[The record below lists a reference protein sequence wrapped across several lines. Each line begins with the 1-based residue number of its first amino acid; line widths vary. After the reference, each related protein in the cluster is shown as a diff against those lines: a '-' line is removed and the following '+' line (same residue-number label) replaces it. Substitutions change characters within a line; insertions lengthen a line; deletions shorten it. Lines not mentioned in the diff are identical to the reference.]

1 MAEGRVAEIGVGAPG
16 TDADGQTLQ
25 GVGAGPGLGCGPAHL
40 LLRRPLNLR
49 RRSLAPEA
57 RGHEVVRLRGAAAAF
72 EAELLAVAGELEA
85 ADEPGAAL
93 AVSLI
98 TSQRAMLRDDELI
111 SRAEAAIVGQ
121 GATAEQAVLT
131 ALQALEARFGAL
143 KAPTIRAIWRDI
155 EDVGHALIGRLGG
168 DMGRLTIDPGDVV
181 IAHDLTVGELISVIK
196 AGAAGLVLES
206 GSMTSHVAVL
216 CRSAG
221 LPAVLGVTGALRSV
235 QDEVRVCVDGESGR
249 VGLGGAA
256 EAVADWSP
264 RAVAAGS
271 SPPGALFGPG
281 GDDGSDSDGL
291 IWRANLDL
299 DWRSDQVG
307 RYGAKGVGLWRTLYL
322 YLGRDELP
330 SEDELALAFSAV
342 AERCAPAPV
351 TVRLLD
357 LSGPSDDADL
367 PLALRGLGDCRG
379 VRLLRHRPDVIDTQ
393 LRALLRAGRHG
404 NLRLLLPFVSD
415 VAEVHAI
422 RARLERLRA
431 EVDGPQLPL
440 GAMVEVPALLL
451 SLPELAEACDFLAIG
466 SNDLGALLLGTGRER
481 GGFERPTL
489 PPALATAMR
498 WTVEAGRAAGVP
510 VSLCGELAAEPS
522 LMGALLDL
530 GLREFSLAPR
540 LLPRVRAAAK
550 AWAATAAAKGAA
562 DADAAADD
570 GAAASPVPTS
580 VGP

>member
-1 MAEGRVAEIGVGAPG
+1 MAEGRVAE
-16 TDADGQTLQ
+16 ADDGPLDPAAGQTLQ

-40 LLRRPLNLR
+40 LRRRPLNLR

-57 RGHEVVRLRGAAAAF
+57 RGHEVARLRSAAAAF

-98 TSQRAMLRDDELI
+98 TSQRAMLRDDELL

-121 GATAEQAVLT
+121 GATAERAVLT

-143 KAPTIRAIWRDI
+143 QAPTFRAIWRDI
-155 EDVGHALIGRLGG
+155 EDLGHALIGRLGG
-168 DMGRLTIDPGDVV
+168 DEGRLAIDPGDVV
-181 IAHDLTVGELISVIK
+181 IAHDLTVGELISLIK

-221 LPAVLGVTGALRSV
+221 LPAVLGVHAALRSV

-249 VGLGGAA
+249 VAIAAAA
-256 EAVADWSP
+256 EALAEWSP
-264 RAVAAGS
+264 RGAAGLS
-271 SPPGALFGPG
+271 SPPTSHQGLGVDEGSEGEGP
-281 GDDGSDSDGL
+281 
-291 IWRANLDL
+291 IWRANLDF
-299 DWRSDQVG
+299 DWRSDHVG
-307 RYGAKGVGLWRTLYL
+307 RYGAQGVGLWRTLFL
-322 YLGRDELP
+322 YLGRDTLP
-330 SEDELALAFSAV
+330 TEDELAQAFSAV

-357 LSGPSDDADL
+357 LSGPSDDAEL
-367 PLALRGLGDCRG
+367 PPALRGLGDCRG
-379 VRLLRHRPDVIDTQ
+379 VRLLRHRPEVIDTQ

-404 NLRLLLPFVSD
+404 NIRLLLPFVSD
-415 VAEVHAI
+415 VEEVRVI
-422 RARLERLRA
+422 GARLERLRA
-431 EVDGPQLPL
+431 EVDGPRLKL

-466 SNDLGALLLGTGRER
+466 SNDLGALLLGTGREHR
-481 GGFERPTL
+481 GFERPTL

-498 WTVEAGRAAGVP
+498 WTVDAGRAAGIP
-510 VSLCGELAAEPS
+510 VSLCGELAAEPA
-522 LMGALLDL
+522 LTGALLDL
-530 GLREFSLAPR
+530 GLREFSMAAR
-540 LLPRVRAAAK
+540 LLPRVRAAAN
-550 AWAATAAAKGAA
+550 AWSATTGLEGAA
-562 DADAAADD
+562 LGPAAVD
-570 GAAASPVPTS
+570 P
-580 VGP
+580 